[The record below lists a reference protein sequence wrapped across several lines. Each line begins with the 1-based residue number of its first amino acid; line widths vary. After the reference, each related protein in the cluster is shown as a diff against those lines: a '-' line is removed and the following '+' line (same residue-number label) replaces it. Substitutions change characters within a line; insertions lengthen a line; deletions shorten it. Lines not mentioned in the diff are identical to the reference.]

1 MLFRSIQER
10 STCGAADA
18 RDNIGHK
25 AVHECAEAACAE
37 DGDLFDEIAVCALE
51 TDNNAYGLDK
61 SENDAHDTG
70 DFFNLF
76 PAVLFLGKFLKGGE
90 CNGEELKNNRRRD
103 VGRDTHCKE

>member
-1 MLFRSIQER
+1 MP
-10 STCGAADA
+10 ADA

-37 DGDLFDEIAVCALE
+37 DGDLFDEIAVCAVE

-70 DFFNLF
+70 DFLDLSLPSSSLESFSREGN
-76 PAVLFLGKFLKGGE
+76 AMV
-90 CNGEELKNNRRRD
+90 RS
-103 VGRDTHCKE
+103 